1 MRPMLKATL
10 LCAAALV
17 GIAAAPAQRRE
28 PNPGCDRICLE
39 KIGDQYRA
47 AYLAHDPSKAPI
59 SRRVRFSENF
69 VEMPFPDATWDT
81 VTAEVGEPLTLSDPV
96 NGQVGIYTRIM
107 QNDTPGYLA
116 VRLKVEGELV
126 TEIEHVISTKR
137 NLSAPPT
144 PIADFDK
151 FQRSPHL
158 NQPVPKAKCRP
169 RAEMVRLADGYFE
182 TLENNNGEIRG
193 TRFSP
198 TATRTENGLNFP
210 EIEKGFKSGRY
221 LFNERVRDRDLFL
234 VDEYRCMVMAR
245 GFIDHKGVMDQYTL
259 TDGTPARSIF
269 REPHSWALLES
280 FKLEDGMITG
290 VEAVFIASAYNMRAP
305 WTVNPDVIRSRE
317 AKYPKK

>member
-10 LCAAALV
+10 LCAAALI
-17 GIAAAPAQRRE
+17 GTAAPAQQRAS
-28 PNPGCDRICLE
+28 GAACDRVCLE

-47 AYLAHDPSKAPI
+47 AFRAHDPSKAPI
-59 SRRVRFSENF
+59 SRRVRFTENF
-69 VEMPFPDATWDT
+69 VEMPFPDGTWDT
-81 VTAEVGEPLTLSDPV
+81 VSQEVGEPLTLSDPV

-116 VRLKVEGELV
+116 IRLKVEGELI
-126 TEIEHVISTKR
+126 TEIEHIISTKR

-151 FQRSPHL
+151 FSRAPHL

-182 TLENNNGEIRG
+182 TLENNTGEIRG

-198 TATRTENGLNFP
+198 TATRTENGMNFP

-221 LFNERVRDRDLFL
+221 YFNDRVRDRDHFL
-234 VDEYRCMVMAR
+234 VDEYRCMVMSR
-245 GFIDHKGVMDQYTL
+245 GFIDHKGVIDQYKL
-259 TDGTPARSIF
+259 ADGTPARSIF

-290 VEAVFIASAYNMRAP
+290 VEAVFIASAYNMRSP
-305 WTVNPDVIRSRE
+305 WTVNPDVIRARE
-317 AKYPKK
+317 AKYPKR